1 MIVDRK
7 IVVTPDGVIKL
18 TNRVDPS
25 ALLAQIY
32 EERQEKA
39 KAGGLDAKG
48 FSPDRNFREIGW
60 VTPSLMVAHPLLRE
74 GLQAEMAG
82 NTDYANRCYKLFFNM
97 NPTFRT
103 SLGQI

>member
-7 IVVTPDGVIKL
+7 IAVLPDGTIKL

-32 EERQEKA
+32 EQRQETA

-48 FSPDRNFREIGW
+48 FSPDRNFREIGC
-60 VTPSLMVAHPLLRE
+60 VTPSLMMAHPLLRE
-74 GLQAEMAG
+74 GLNAELSG
-82 NTDYANRCYKLFFNM
+82 NTDYANRCYKLFFNT
-97 NPTFRT
+97 NPEFRT